1 MDVIGKMADLVNELR
16 DFAEKNK
23 ANVRVGSNLSEVH
36 IPDAE
41 IFFKYFKQFDIEEFN
56 YSANK
61 KFPFEAFVEIDGVKF
76 CTLLRQKE
84 YEKYVLKEETA

>member
-16 DFAEKNK
+16 DLAEKNK

-41 IFFKYFKQFDIEEFN
+41 IFFKYFKQFDIEELN
-56 YSANK
+56 YVANK
-61 KFPFEAFVEIDGVKF
+61 KFPFEAFVEIDGVRF
-76 CTLLRQKE
+76 CTLLTQAE
-84 YEKYVLKEETA
+84 YEIFVLNKEVS

>member
-1 MDVIGKMADLVNELR
+1 MDTIGKMVDLVNELR
-16 DFAEKNK
+16 DLAEKNK
-23 ANVRVGSNLSEVH
+23 ANVRVGPNLSEVH

-41 IFFKYFKQFDIEEFN
+41 IFFKYFKQFDIEKSN

-61 KFPFEAFVEIDGVKF
+61 IFPFEAFVEIDGVKF

-84 YEKYVLKEETA
+84 YEKYVLKKEVS